1 MFFSEKM
8 YKTKFKAWKL
18 AKYIKIGEAEQ
29 IVNGGKQ
36 VRQCVR
42 PDADLEQTR
51 VRAERAVK
59 RRRVS
64 RPATTQQYMPMRPEP
79 AAGLTQTSPRM
90 ESAVVL
96 YPRSQHIDVTPQIS
110 NPSIEMIERFLFN
123 LRDYTDEAYVS
134 GHWNAKTR
142 ITHFNGRQASRQLSS
157 ELTAGTA
164 LSKNG
169 DQQLAQRHWDRAL
182 ATLRNPNLLK
192 TWYHEAPIRLLFEIA
207 RLVHRNQHELAAR
220 LIREI
225 AVQANIHLDRN
236 DTRHAL
242 FSSFGELQ
250 VSQLKD
256 LYERAAFSLREG
268 LESRI
273 QKHDPLLY
281 EVRLNRALDLSWY
294 DPRTDLTK
302 WLPPVK
308 EIDQALGP
316 DNPYSVYFLLLDAY
330 RLVASGSYDD
340 ADQVCSEIDSRLAR
354 LRDIPGRIDLWK
366 IALAYRR
373 LGRQL
378 EEQGRWQN
386 ARRTFNTALLHLKSV
401 DKDKPSVLLE
411 IYQYQERLAA
421 RADDQQDVK
430 LWKQKL
436 QRLEESVAEEAEH
449 FDTPQRRAMPLSE
462 APDISSVFII
472 DHIDSVHVQ
481 HIAQT
486 NKPPSTEF
494 PSATDPCSAVTE
506 CSYGEADDMDFV
518 GSMLEI
524 DSFSHG
530 LGDTMLTMADSFF
543 SMNDL
548 DYTTTCATTGSS
560 STAPERSPRSM
571 TF

>member
-1 MFFSEKM
+1 M
-8 YKTKFKAWKL
+8 YKTKFKAWNL
-18 AKYIKIGEAEQ
+18 AKYIKSGEAEQ
-29 IVNGGKQ
+29 IVNGGEP

-42 PDADLEQTR
+42 PDADLEHTR

-59 RRRVS
+59 RRRLS
-64 RPATTQQYMPMRPEP
+64 RPATTQQHMPMRPEP
-79 AAGLTQTSPRM
+79 AAGLTQTSPQM

-96 YPRSQHIDVTPQIS
+96 YTHSQHIGVTPQIS
-110 NPSIEMIERFLFN
+110 NPSIEVMERFLFN
-123 LRDYTDEAYVS
+123 LRDYTNEAYVS

-142 ITHFNGRQASRQLSS
+142 ITHSNGRQASRQLSS

-169 DQQLAQRHWDRAL
+169 SQQLAQRHWTRAL
-182 ATLRNPNLLK
+182 ATLRDPDLLK
-192 TWYHEAPIRLLFEIA
+192 TWYHETPIRLLFEIA
-207 RLVHRNQHELAAR
+207 RLVHRDQNELAAM

-236 DTRHAL
+236 DTRHVL

-281 EVRLNRALDLSWY
+281 EMRLNRALDLLWY

-308 EIDQALGP
+308 EIDQALGS

-340 ADQVCSEIDSRLAR
+340 ADQVCSEIDTRLDR
-354 LRDIPGRIDLWK
+354 LKDIPGRIDLWK
-366 IALAYRR
+366 IGLAYRR

-378 EEQGRWQN
+378 EERGRRQD
-386 ARRTFNTALLHLKSV
+386 ARRTFNTALHYLRSV
-401 DKDKPSVLLE
+401 GKDKPSVLLE
-411 IYQYQERLAA
+411 IYQFQERLAA
-421 RADDQQDVK
+421 QANDQQDVK
-430 LWKQKL
+430 LWQRKL
-436 QRLEESVAEEAEH
+436 QRLEESVAGEGEH
-449 FDTPQRRAMPLSE
+449 FDTLQREAMPLSK
-462 APDISSVFII
+462 ASDISSVFIN
-472 DHIDSVHVQ
+472 DHIDGVHAQ

-486 NKPPSTEF
+486 DKPAGTEF
-494 PSATDPCSAVTE
+494 LSAIDTCNATTE
-506 CSYGEADDMDFV
+506 CNYGGVDGMDFV
-518 GSMLEI
+518 DLSPEIGSP
-524 DSFSHG
+524 SHG
-530 LGDTMLTMADSFF
+530 LGDTMFTTADPFF
-543 SMNDL
+543 LMHDL
-548 DYTTTCATTGSS
+548 DYTTICATTGSS
-560 STAPERSPRSM
+560 STAPGRSPRSM